1 MYRPEGQEELIATRF
16 RQALLAKSQ
25 MPHPVDREAD
35 QEERLTERL
44 MVQLTPRDLR
54 ALQAIA
60 DDMERPLAWVARRGI
75 RLYISQILEAE
86 ATLARGDHIVE
97 EMGREASERRKA
109 GEPESGR

>member
-1 MYRPEGQEELIATRF
+1 MT
-16 RQALLAKSQ
+16 
-25 MPHPVDREAD
+25 D

-44 MVQLTPRDLR
+44 MVQLSPRDLR

-86 ATLARGDHIVE
+86 ATLARGDHIID
-97 EMGREASERRKA
+97 EMRREARDRREAEERED
-109 GEPESGR
+109 GG